1 MWKALSV
8 KKIKMYSILFPHK
21 APDVLLHKFY
31 RSYPQETVDY
41 VNKCW
46 KFIYSNPSVRADI
59 QVIENIKRYTLSDLM
74 NIGTSLNLN
83 TSPQ

>member
-1 MWKALSV
+1 
-8 KKIKMYSILFPHK
+8 MYSILFPHK

-74 NIGTSLNLN
+74 NIETSLNLN